1 MNAFYKPFH
10 LKYRP
15 QNFNNIIGQ
24 PKIISFL
31 ESAIK
36 EKKIAFAYLFIGQHG
51 SGKTTSARV
60 MAKALNCTSTRLVPC
75 NSCENCINIHLGKS
89 FDFYEVDAAKNTGI
103 DNIREIL
110 ESIQFTPIMSQYK
123 VCVIDEVHMLSN
135 NAFNSLLK
143 TLESPPIKTVFIL
156 STTAVNKIPNT
167 IISRCQ
173 KLYFQPIKDQDLAI
187 AISKVVN
194 NEKLKITN
202 KAIINLVKI
211 AQGSFR
217 DALSTIESFA
227 VENKLIT
234 TQNLNERYQS
244 PPTVIIELLVKEILT
259 TNLLQVLTIIHYIQL
274 NNWNEEI
281 VIDTMYN
288 LLISNYLESRNHN
301 ATIGTI
307 FCHTEEVISL
317 LQALTNSKLKS
328 TNNYWINIIQYVLEQ
343 KNKSIKISKIQKRQR
358 IQTYV
363 SSHKI
368 HSN

>member
-1 MNAFYKPFH
+1 MNESYIPFH

-15 QNFNNIIGQ
+15 QTFNNIIGQ

-31 ESAIK
+31 QSAVK
-36 EKKIAFAYLFIGQHG
+36 ENKITFAYLFIGQHG

-60 MAKALNCTSTRLVPC
+60 MAKAINCTSVQSVPC
-75 NSCENCINIHLGKS
+75 NMCENCINIHLGKS
-89 FDFYEVDAAKNTGI
+89 FDFYEIDAAKNTGI

-110 ESIQFTPIMSQYK
+110 ENVQFTPIMSKYK

-187 AISKVVN
+187 AISKIIN

-202 KAIINLVKI
+202 KAMNTLVKI
-211 AQGSFR
+211 AKGSLR
-217 DALSTIESFA
+217 DALSTIELFA
-227 VENKLIT
+227 VEKKVIT
-234 TQNLNERYQS
+234 AQSLNQRYLS
-244 PPTVIIELLVKEILT
+244 PPIIIIELIIKALLDK
-259 TNLLQVLTIIHYIQL
+259 NLLQLLTVIHHIQV

-281 VIDTMYN
+281 IIDTIYN
-288 LLISNYLESRNHN
+288 LLISKYIESKKNHFK
-301 ATIGTI
+301 AKTI
-307 FCHTEEVISL
+307 FCNTAEIISL
-317 LQALTNSKLKS
+317 LRALTNSKLRNS
-328 TNNYWINIIQYVLEQ
+328 SNHWMDIIQHVLEQ
-343 KNKSIKISKIQKRQR
+343 KNKTIKSLKIRKREK
-358 IQTYV
+358 INFYV
-363 SSHKI
+363 SKDKI
-368 HSN
+368 YSN